1 MESWVSFL
9 ADHGFNGVVAA
20 AVANILAIWKDRID
34 YRLEYTTGNPDLD
47 LCLRLAGLEER
58 RPDRTRHNTQAAW
71 KACGV
76 NCSRK

>member
-34 YRLEYTTGNPDLD
+34 YRLEYTTGNPDLIYAFAWLD
-47 LCLRLAGLEER
+47 WKKEGPTVLNMPPKLRGK
-58 RPDRTRHNTQAAW
+58 HAA
-71 KACGV
+71 
-76 NCSRK
+76 